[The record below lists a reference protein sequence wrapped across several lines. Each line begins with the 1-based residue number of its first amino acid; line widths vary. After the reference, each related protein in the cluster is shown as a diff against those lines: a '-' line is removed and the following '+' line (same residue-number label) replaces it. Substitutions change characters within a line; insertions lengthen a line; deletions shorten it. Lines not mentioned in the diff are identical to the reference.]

1 LPRKRSATLTDAELR
16 LMQVLWQKGS
26 ATVQQLLDALPK
38 KPALAYN
45 SILTTVRIL
54 EAKGYVRHVKD
65 GRAHIYTPLV
75 GQREASRF
83 EIRHLLNRFFKNSHE
98 ALVLNILED
107 RGIDAEE
114 LGRLRELIDKTGQQ
128 R

>member
-65 GRAHIYTPLV
+65 GRAHIYMPLV